1 MNKLI
6 EQLLEFQ
13 DSRRNKGVGLEK
25 LFEKLA
31 KYLLYGG
38 HFHCSERYDLY
49 ITSVEFYYHEE
60 IGDNDKRIVDPI
72 MYHRNV
78 KDKPVVPYLNV
89 GTQYPHW
96 SGVDITFEDDIL
108 QYRASALIR
117 SYRIVQLKP
126 ERLELKESDLSTYV
140 YDYLFDGLSV
150 DKTETTIDWIDDKV
164 MFIDCKVN
172 AYTRKNVNLFK
183 YTNEKT
189 DEELSSKHDNEFIK
203 ITNKQDRRCWRYVK
217 EGSEFDKEY
226 EFKVKK

>member
-13 DSRRNKGVGLEK
+13 DSRRNKGIGLEK
-25 LFEKLA
+25 SFEKLA

-89 GTQYPHW
+89 GTLYPHW
-96 SGVDITFEDDIL
+96 SGVDITFEDEKL

-117 SYRIVQLKP
+117 SYKIVQLKP
-126 ERLELKESDLSTYV
+126 ERFELKESDLSTYV

-150 DKTETTIDWIDDKV
+150 DKKETIIDWIDDKV
-164 MFIDCKVN
+164 ILSNCKVN
-172 AYTRKNVNLFK
+172 AYKRKNVNLFK
-183 YTNEKT
+183 YSYEKT
-189 DEELSSKHDNEFIK
+189 EDETSSKHDNEFIK
-203 ITNKQDRRCWRYVK
+203 IKNKQESRRWRFVR
-217 EGSEFDKEY
+217 EGSDFDKKY
-226 EFKVKK
+226 VFKGK

>member
-89 GTQYPHW
+89 GTLYPHW

-108 QYRASALIR
+108 QYRASSLIR

-150 DKTETTIDWIDDKV
+150 DKKETAINWIDDKV
-164 MFIDCKVN
+164 ILSNCKVN
-172 AYTRKNVNLFK
+172 AYKRKNVNLFK
-183 YTNEKT
+183 YNYEKT
-189 DEELSSKHDNEFIK
+189 EDEPSSKHDNEFIK
-203 ITNKQDRRCWRYVK
+203 IKNKQDSRRWRFVR
-217 EGSEFDKEY
+217 EGSDFDIKY
-226 EFKVKK
+226 VFKGK

>member
-89 GTQYPHW
+89 GTLYPHW

-150 DKTETTIDWIDDKV
+150 DKKETAINWIDDKV
-164 MFIDCKVN
+164 ILSNCKVN
-172 AYTRKNVNLFK
+172 AYKRKNVNLFK
-183 YTNEKT
+183 YNYEKT
-189 DEELSSKHDNEFIK
+189 EDEPSSKHDNEFIK
-203 ITNKQDRRCWRYVK
+203 IKNKQESRRWRFVR
-217 EGSEFDKEY
+217 EGSDFDIKY
-226 EFKVKK
+226 VFKGK

>member
-89 GTQYPHW
+89 GTLYPHW

-126 ERLELKESDLSTYV
+126 ERLEIKESDLSTYV

-150 DKTETTIDWIDDKV
+150 DKKETAINWIDDKV
-164 MFIDCKVN
+164 ILSNCKVN
-172 AYTRKNVNLFK
+172 AYKRKNVNLFK
-183 YTNEKT
+183 YNYEKT
-189 DEELSSKHDNEFIK
+189 EDEPSSKHDNEFIK
-203 ITNKQDRRCWRYVK
+203 IKNKQDSRRWRFVR
-217 EGSEFDKEY
+217 EGSDFDIKY
-226 EFKVKK
+226 VFKGK

>member
-89 GTQYPHW
+89 GTLYPHW

-150 DKTETTIDWIDDKV
+150 DKKETAINWIDDKV
-164 MFIDCKVN
+164 ILSNCKKVN
-172 AYTRKNVNLFK
+172 AYKRKNVNLFK
-183 YTNEKT
+183 YNYEKT
-189 DEELSSKHDNEFIK
+189 EDEPSSKHDNEFIK
-203 ITNKQDRRCWRYVK
+203 IKNKQDSRRWRFVR
-217 EGSEFDKEY
+217 EGSDFI
-226 EFKVKK
+226 

>member
-1 MNKLI
+1 MSKLI
-6 EQLLEFQ
+6 EQLIKFQ
-13 DSRRNKGVGLEK
+13 DSRRNNSEDLEIS
-25 LFEKLA
+25 FEKLA

-89 GTQYPHW
+89 GTLYPHW
-96 SGVDITFEDDIL
+96 SGVDITFEDNKSH
-108 QYRASALIR
+108 YRASALIR
-117 SYRIVQLKP
+117 SYRVVQLKP

-150 DKTETTIDWIDDKV
+150 DKEKTTIDWIDDKV
-164 MFIDCKVN
+164 LFLDCKVN
-172 AYTRKNVNLFK
+172 AYKRKNVNLFK
-183 YTNEKT
+183 YNYEKT
-189 DEELSSKHDNEFIK
+189 DEEPSSKHDNEFIK
-203 ITNKQDRRCWRYVK
+203 IKNKQDSRCWRFVK
-217 EGSEFDKEY
+217 EGSVFDREY
-226 EFKVKK
+226 VFKLK

>member
-89 GTQYPHW
+89 GTLYPHW

-126 ERLELKESDLSTYV
+126 ERLEIKESDLSTYV

-150 DKTETTIDWIDDKV
+150 DKKETAINWIDDKV
-164 MFIDCKVN
+164 ILSNCKVN
-172 AYTRKNVNLFK
+172 AYKRKNVNLFK
-183 YTNEKT
+183 YNYEKT
-189 DEELSSKHDNEFIK
+189 EDEPSSKHDNEFIK
-203 ITNKQDRRCWRYVK
+203 IKNKQDSRRWRFVR
-217 EGSEFDKEY
+217 EGSDYDIKY
-226 EFKVKK
+226 VFKGK

>member
-13 DSRRNKGVGLEK
+13 DSRRNKGIGLEK
-25 LFEKLA
+25 SFEKLA

-89 GTQYPHW
+89 GTLYPHW

-150 DKTETTIDWIDDKV
+150 DKKETIIDWIDDKV
-164 MFIDCKVN
+164 ILSNCKVN
-172 AYTRKNVNLFK
+172 AYKRKNVNLFK
-183 YTNEKT
+183 YNYEKT
-189 DEELSSKHDNEFIK
+189 EDETSSKHDNEFIK
-203 ITNKQDRRCWRYVK
+203 IKNKQESRRWRFVR
-217 EGSEFDKEY
+217 EGSDFDKKY
-226 EFKVKK
+226 VFKGK

>member
-89 GTQYPHW
+89 GTLYPHW

-150 DKTETTIDWIDDKV
+150 DKKETAINWIDDKV
-164 MFIDCKVN
+164 ILSNCKVN
-172 AYTRKNVNLFK
+172 AYKRKNVNLFK
-183 YTNEKT
+183 YNYEKT
-189 DEELSSKHDNEFIK
+189 EDETSSKHDNEFIK
-203 ITNKQDRRCWRYVK
+203 IKNKQDSRRWRFVR
-217 EGSEFDKEY
+217 EGSDFDIKY
-226 EFKVKK
+226 VFKGK

>member
-38 HFHCSERYDLY
+38 HFHCCERYDLY

-78 KDKPVVPYLNV
+78 KDKPVVPYLTV
-89 GTQYPHW
+89 GTLYPHW

-150 DKTETTIDWIDDKV
+150 DKKETAINWIDDKV
-164 MFIDCKVN
+164 ILSNCKVN
-172 AYTRKNVNLFK
+172 AYKRKNVNLFK
-183 YTNEKT
+183 YNYEKT
-189 DEELSSKHDNEFIK
+189 EDEPSSKHDNEFIK
-203 ITNKQDRRCWRYVK
+203 IKNKQDSRRWRFVR
-217 EGSEFDKEY
+217 EGSDFDIKY
-226 EFKVKK
+226 VFKGK

>member
-78 KDKPVVPYLNV
+78 KDKPVVPYLNI
-89 GTQYPHW
+89 GTLYPHW

-150 DKTETTIDWIDDKV
+150 DKKETAINWIDDKV
-164 MFIDCKVN
+164 ILSNCKVN
-172 AYTRKNVNLFK
+172 AYKRKNVNLFK
-183 YTNEKT
+183 YNYEKT
-189 DEELSSKHDNEFIK
+189 EDEPSSKHDNEFIK
-203 ITNKQDRRCWRYVK
+203 IKNKQDSRRWRFVR
-217 EGSEFDKEY
+217 EGSDFDIKY
-226 EFKVKK
+226 VFKGK

>member
-1 MNKLI
+1 MI

-89 GTQYPHW
+89 GTLYPHW
-96 SGVDITFEDDIL
+96 SGVDITFEDEKL

-150 DKTETTIDWIDDKV
+150 DKKETAINWIDDKV
-164 MFIDCKVN
+164 ILSNCKVN
-172 AYTRKNVNLFK
+172 AYKRKNVHLFK
-183 YTNEKT
+183 HNSDKTDDDLYTNY
-189 DEELSSKHDNEFIK
+189 DHEFVKIK
-203 ITNKQDRRCWRYVK
+203 NKQDPRPWRYVK
-217 EGSEFDKEY
+217 EGSLFDKEY
-226 EFKVKK
+226 DFKIMK

>member
-25 LFEKLA
+25 LVEKLA

-38 HFHCSERYDLY
+38 HFPCSERYDLY

-89 GTQYPHW
+89 GTLYPHW

-150 DKTETTIDWIDDKV
+150 DKKETAINWIDDKV
-164 MFIDCKVN
+164 ILSNCKVN
-172 AYTRKNVNLFK
+172 AYKRKNVNLFK
-183 YTNEKT
+183 YNYEKT
-189 DEELSSKHDNEFIK
+189 EDEPSSKHDNEFIK
-203 ITNKQDRRCWRYVK
+203 IKNKQDSRRWRFVR
-217 EGSEFDKEY
+217 EGSDFDIKY
-226 EFKVKK
+226 VFKGK

>member
-89 GTQYPHW
+89 GTLYPHW
-96 SGVDITFEDDIL
+96 SGVDITFEDEKL

-117 SYRIVQLKP
+117 SYKIVQLKP
-126 ERLELKESDLSTYV
+126 ERFELKESDLSTYV

-150 DKTETTIDWIDDKV
+150 DKKETAINWIDDKV
-164 MFIDCKVN
+164 ILSNCKVN
-172 AYTRKNVNLFK
+172 AYKRKNVNLFK
-183 YTNEKT
+183 YNYEKT
-189 DEELSSKHDNEFIK
+189 EDETSSKHDNEFIK
-203 ITNKQDRRCWRYVK
+203 IKNKQESRRWRFVR
-217 EGSEFDKEY
+217 EGSDFDKKY
-226 EFKVKK
+226 VFKGK

>member
-1 MNKLI
+1 MSKLI
-6 EQLLEFQ
+6 EQLIEFQ
-13 DSRRNKGVGLEK
+13 DSRRNNSEDLEK
-25 LFEKLA
+25 SFEKLA

-89 GTQYPHW
+89 GTLYPHW

-117 SYRIVQLKP
+117 SYKIVQLKP
-126 ERLELKESDLSTYV
+126 ERFELKESDLSTYV

-150 DKTETTIDWIDDKV
+150 DKKETIIDWIDDKV
-164 MFIDCKVN
+164 ILSNCKVN
-172 AYTRKNVNLFK
+172 AYKRKNVNLFK
-183 YTNEKT
+183 YNYEKT
-189 DEELSSKHDNEFIK
+189 EDEPSSKHDNEFIK
-203 ITNKQDRRCWRYVK
+203 IKNKQESRRWRFVR
-217 EGSEFDKEY
+217 EGSDFDKKY
-226 EFKVKK
+226 VFKGK

>member
-13 DSRRNKGVGLEK
+13 DSRRNKGIGLEK
-25 LFEKLA
+25 SFEKLA

-89 GTQYPHW
+89 GTLYPHW
-96 SGVDITFEDDIL
+96 SGVDITFEDEKL

-117 SYRIVQLKP
+117 SYKIVQLKP
-126 ERLELKESDLSTYV
+126 ERFELKESDLSTYV

-150 DKTETTIDWIDDKV
+150 DKKETAINWIDDKV
-164 MFIDCKVN
+164 ILSNCKVN
-172 AYTRKNVNLFK
+172 AYKRKNVNLFK
-183 YTNEKT
+183 YNYEKT
-189 DEELSSKHDNEFIK
+189 EDETSSKHDNEFIK
-203 ITNKQDRRCWRYVK
+203 IKNKQDSRRWRFVR
-217 EGSEFDKEY
+217 EGSDFDIQY
-226 EFKVKK
+226 VFKGK

>member
-89 GTQYPHW
+89 GTLYPHW
-96 SGVDITFEDDIL
+96 SGVDITFEDEKL

-126 ERLELKESDLSTYV
+126 ERLEIKESDLSTYV

-150 DKTETTIDWIDDKV
+150 DKKETAINWIDDKV
-164 MFIDCKVN
+164 ILSNCKVN
-172 AYTRKNVNLFK
+172 AYKRKNVNLFK
-183 YTNEKT
+183 YNYEKT
-189 DEELSSKHDNEFIK
+189 EDEPSSKHDNEFIK
-203 ITNKQDRRCWRYVK
+203 IKNKQDSRRWRFVR
-217 EGSEFDKEY
+217 EGSDFDIKY
-226 EFKVKK
+226 VFKGK

>member
-1 MNKLI
+1 MNILI
-6 EQLLEFQ
+6 EQLLVFQ
-13 DSRRNKGVGLEK
+13 DSRSNKGVVLEK

-89 GTQYPHW
+89 GTLYPHW
-96 SGVDITFEDDIL
+96 SGVDITFEDEKL

-150 DKTETTIDWIDDKV
+150 DKKETAINWIDDKV
-164 MFIDCKVN
+164 ILSNCKVN
-172 AYTRKNVNLFK
+172 AYKRKNVNLFK
-183 YTNEKT
+183 YNYEKT
-189 DEELSSKHDNEFIK
+189 EDEPSSKHDNEFIK
-203 ITNKQDRRCWRYVK
+203 IKNKQDSRRWRFVR
-217 EGSEFDKEY
+217 EGSDFDIKY
-226 EFKVKK
+226 VFKGK

>member
-1 MNKLI
+1 
-6 EQLLEFQ
+6 
-13 DSRRNKGVGLEK
+13 
-25 LFEKLA
+25 
-31 KYLLYGG
+31 
-38 HFHCSERYDLY
+38 
-49 ITSVEFYYHEE
+49 
-60 IGDNDKRIVDPI
+60 

-78 KDKPVVPYLNV
+78 KDKTVVPYLNV
-89 GTQYPHW
+89 GTLYPHW

>member
-89 GTQYPHW
+89 GTLYPHW

-126 ERLELKESDLSTYV
+126 ERLELKESDFSTYV

-150 DKTETTIDWIDDKV
+150 DKKETAINWIDDKV
-164 MFIDCKVN
+164 ILSNCKVN
-172 AYTRKNVNLFK
+172 AYKRKNVNLFK
-183 YTNEKT
+183 YNYEKT
-189 DEELSSKHDNEFIK
+189 EDEPSSKHDNEFIK
-203 ITNKQDRRCWRYVK
+203 IKNKQDSRRWRFVR
-217 EGSEFDKEY
+217 EGSDFDIKY
-226 EFKVKK
+226 VFKGK

>member
-78 KDKPVVPYLNV
+78 KDKPVVPYLNI
-89 GTQYPHW
+89 GTLYPHW
-96 SGVDITFEDDIL
+96 SGVDITFEDEKL

-150 DKTETTIDWIDDKV
+150 DKKETAINWIDDKV
-164 MFIDCKVN
+164 ILSNCKVN
-172 AYTRKNVNLFK
+172 AYKRKNVNLFK
-183 YTNEKT
+183 YNYEKT
-189 DEELSSKHDNEFIK
+189 EDEPSSKHDNEFIK
-203 ITNKQDRRCWRYVK
+203 IKNKQDSRRWRFVR
-217 EGSEFDKEY
+217 EGSDFDIKY
-226 EFKVKK
+226 VFKGK

>member
-89 GTQYPHW
+89 GTLYPHW

-150 DKTETTIDWIDDKV
+150 DKKETAINWIDDKV
-164 MFIDCKVN
+164 ILSNCKVN
-172 AYTRKNVNLFK
+172 AYKRKNVNLFK
-183 YTNEKT
+183 YNYEKT
-189 DEELSSKHDNEFIK
+189 EDEPSSKHDNEFIK
-203 ITNKQDRRCWRYVK
+203 IKNKQDSRRWRFVR
-217 EGSEFDKEY
+217 EGSDFDIKY
-226 EFKVKK
+226 VFKGK

>member
-6 EQLLEFQ
+6 EHLLEFQ

-89 GTQYPHW
+89 GTLYPHW

-150 DKTETTIDWIDDKV
+150 DKKETAINWIDDKV
-164 MFIDCKVN
+164 ILSNCKVN
-172 AYTRKNVNLFK
+172 AYKRKNVNLFK
-183 YTNEKT
+183 YNYEKT
-189 DEELSSKHDNEFIK
+189 EDEPSSKHDNEFIK
-203 ITNKQDRRCWRYVK
+203 IKNKQDSRRWRFVR
-217 EGSEFDKEY
+217 EGSDFDIKY
-226 EFKVKK
+226 VFKGK

>member
-89 GTQYPHW
+89 GTLYPHW

-117 SYRIVQLKP
+117 SYKIVQLKP
-126 ERLELKESDLSTYV
+126 ER
-140 YDYLFDGLSV
+140 F
-150 DKTETTIDWIDDKV
+150 
-164 MFIDCKVN
+164 
-172 AYTRKNVNLFK
+172 
-183 YTNEKT
+183 
-189 DEELSSKHDNEFIK
+189 
-203 ITNKQDRRCWRYVK
+203 
-217 EGSEFDKEY
+217 
-226 EFKVKK
+226 

>member
-1 MNKLI
+1 MNNLIKQLI
-6 EQLLEFQ
+6 EFQ
-13 DSRRNKGVGLEK
+13 ESRRNSEYLEK
-25 LFEKLA
+25 EFEKLA

-89 GTQYPHW
+89 GTLYPHW
-96 SGVDITFEDDIL
+96 SGVDITFEDEKL

-150 DKTETTIDWIDDKV
+150 DKKETAINWIDDKV
-164 MFIDCKVN
+164 ILSNCKVN
-172 AYTRKNVNLFK
+172 AYKRKNVNLFK
-183 YTNEKT
+183 YNYEKT
-189 DEELSSKHDNEFIK
+189 EDEPSSKHDNEFIK
-203 ITNKQDRRCWRYVK
+203 IKNKQDSRRWRFVR
-217 EGSEFDKEY
+217 EGSDFDIKY
-226 EFKVKK
+226 VFKGK

>member
-89 GTQYPHW
+89 GTLYPHW

-150 DKTETTIDWIDDKV
+150 DKKETAINWIDDKV
-164 MFIDCKVN
+164 ILSNCKVN
-172 AYTRKNVNLFK
+172 AYKRKNVNLFK
-183 YTNEKT
+183 YNYEKT
-189 DEELSSKHDNEFIK
+189 EDEPSSKHDNEFIK
-203 ITNKQDRRCWRYVK
+203 ITNKQDSRRWRFVR
-217 EGSEFDKEY
+217 EGSDFDIKY
-226 EFKVKK
+226 VFKGK

>member
-89 GTQYPHW
+89 GTLYPHW

-126 ERLELKESDLSTYV
+126 ERLELKENDLSTYV

-150 DKTETTIDWIDDKV
+150 DKKETAINWIDDKV
-164 MFIDCKVN
+164 ILSNCKVN
-172 AYTRKNVNLFK
+172 AYKRKNVNLFK
-183 YTNEKT
+183 YNYEKT
-189 DEELSSKHDNEFIK
+189 EDEPSSKHDNEFIK
-203 ITNKQDRRCWRYVK
+203 IKNKQDSRRWRFVR
-217 EGSEFDKEY
+217 EGSDFDIKY
-226 EFKVKK
+226 VFKGK

>member
-89 GTQYPHW
+89 GTLYPHW
-96 SGVDITFEDDIL
+96 SGVDITFEDEKL

-150 DKTETTIDWIDDKV
+150 DKKETAINWIDDKV
-164 MFIDCKVN
+164 ILSNCKVN
-172 AYTRKNVNLFK
+172 AYKRKNVNLFK
-183 YTNEKT
+183 YNYEKT
-189 DEELSSKHDNEFIK
+189 EDEPSSKHDNEFIK
-203 ITNKQDRRCWRYVK
+203 IKNKQDSRRWRFVR
-217 EGSEFDKEY
+217 EGSDFDKKY
-226 EFKVKK
+226 VFKGK

>member
-13 DSRRNKGVGLEK
+13 DSRRNKGIGLEK
-25 LFEKLA
+25 SFEKLA

-89 GTQYPHW
+89 GTLYPHW
-96 SGVDITFEDDIL
+96 SGVDITFEDEKL

-150 DKTETTIDWIDDKV
+150 DKKETAINWIDDKV
-164 MFIDCKVN
+164 ILSNCKVN
-172 AYTRKNVNLFK
+172 AYKRKNVNLFK
-183 YTNEKT
+183 YNYEKT
-189 DEELSSKHDNEFIK
+189 EDEPSSKHDNEFIK
-203 ITNKQDRRCWRYVK
+203 IKNKQDSRRWRFVR
-217 EGSEFDKEY
+217 EGSDFDIKY
-226 EFKVKK
+226 VFKGK

>member
-1 MNKLI
+1 MI

-89 GTQYPHW
+89 GTLYPHW
-96 SGVDITFEDDIL
+96 SGVDITFEDEKL

-150 DKTETTIDWIDDKV
+150 DKKETAINWIDDKV
-164 MFIDCKVN
+164 ILSNCKVN
-172 AYTRKNVNLFK
+172 AYKRKNVNLFK
-183 YTNEKT
+183 YNYEKT
-189 DEELSSKHDNEFIK
+189 EDEPSSKHDNEFIK
-203 ITNKQDRRCWRYVK
+203 IKNKQDSRRWRFVR
-217 EGSEFDKEY
+217 EGSDFDIKY
-226 EFKVKK
+226 VFKGK

>member
-60 IGDNDKRIVDPI
+60 MGDNDKRIVDPI

-89 GTQYPHW
+89 GTLYPHW

-126 ERLELKESDLSTYV
+126 ERLDLKESDLSTYV

-150 DKTETTIDWIDDKV
+150 DKKETAINWIDDKV
-164 MFIDCKVN
+164 ILSNCKVN
-172 AYTRKNVNLFK
+172 AYKRKNVNLFK
-183 YTNEKT
+183 YNYEKT
-189 DEELSSKHDNEFIK
+189 EDEPSSKHDNEFIK
-203 ITNKQDRRCWRYVK
+203 IKNKQDSRRWRFVR
-217 EGSEFDKEY
+217 EGSDFDIKY
-226 EFKVKK
+226 VFKGK

>member
-13 DSRRNKGVGLEK
+13 DSRRYKGVGLEK

-89 GTQYPHW
+89 GTLYPHW

-150 DKTETTIDWIDDKV
+150 DKKETAINWIDDKV
-164 MFIDCKVN
+164 ILSNCKVN
-172 AYTRKNVNLFK
+172 AYKRKNVNLFK
-183 YTNEKT
+183 YNYEKT
-189 DEELSSKHDNEFIK
+189 EDEPSSKHDNEFIK
-203 ITNKQDRRCWRYVK
+203 IKNKQDSRRWRFVR
-217 EGSEFDKEY
+217 EGSDFDIKY
-226 EFKVKK
+226 VFKGK

>member
-89 GTQYPHW
+89 GTLYPHW
-96 SGVDITFEDDIL
+96 SGVDITFEDEKL

-150 DKTETTIDWIDDKV
+150 DKKETAINWIDDKV
-164 MFIDCKVN
+164 ILSNCKVN
-172 AYTRKNVNLFK
+172 AYKRKNVNLFK
-183 YTNEKT
+183 YNYEKT
-189 DEELSSKHDNEFIK
+189 EDEPSSKHDNEFIK
-203 ITNKQDRRCWRYVK
+203 IKNKQDSRRWRFVR
-217 EGSEFDKEY
+217 EGSDFDIKY
-226 EFKVKK
+226 VFKGK